1 MYCFKKPVPRICIG
15 LLVATMAMPAL
26 ASGMDT
32 LAGLRFSYASGDFS
46 GIKDDWSRG
55 VGAVLGVSYPHHRVY
70 ADLNL
75 YTWQEVNSRT
85 IHANYDRLWRINGDW
100 QAFAGV
106 FGGLVDLELGSAL
119 RGQNDYQSGL
129 SGGVQAGVLHP
140 LGRGWQLEAGV
151 RYNHFSVE
159 TPSPALGR
167 DVRLN
172 NQAEAFVVFN
182 FSS

>member
-1 MYCFKKPVPRICIG
+1 MHCFKNQVQTICAG
-15 LLVATMAMPAL
+15 LLLVVMALPVI
-26 ASGMDT
+26 ASDTNT
-32 LAGLRFSYASGDFS
+32 LAGLRFSQASADFS
-46 GIKDDWSRG
+46 GIKDDTSTG
-55 VGAVLGVSYPHHRVY
+55 VGAILGVSYPYHRVY

-75 YTWQEVNSRT
+75 YSWEEVNSRT
-85 IHANYDRLWRINGDW
+85 IHANYDRLWHMSGDW

-106 FGGLVDLELGSAL
+106 FGGLVDLELSSTL
-119 RGQNDYQSGL
+119 RGKDDYQSGL
-129 SGGVQAGVLHP
+129 SVGVQAGVLRP
-140 LGRGWQLEAGV
+140 VGRGWQLEAGA

-172 NQAEAFVVFN
+172 NQVEAFVVLN